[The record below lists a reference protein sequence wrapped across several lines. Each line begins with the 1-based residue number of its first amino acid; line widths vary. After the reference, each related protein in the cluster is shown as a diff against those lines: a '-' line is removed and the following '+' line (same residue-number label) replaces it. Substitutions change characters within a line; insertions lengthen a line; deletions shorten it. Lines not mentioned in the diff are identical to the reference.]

1 MILYI
6 IIHTI
11 IEVKYSKS
19 IFDIGIIEKIEPI
32 INPIIQLYVL
42 RKYFDKH
49 LFIKLNKITI
59 PNKQPIMNGINSI
72 YS

>member
-1 MILYI
+1 M
-6 IIHTI
+6 HTI
-11 IEVKYSKS
+11 IEAKYSKS

-32 INPIIQLYVL
+32 INPITQLYVL
-42 RKYFDKH
+42 QKYFDKH
-49 LFIKLNKITI
+49 LFIKLNKIII